1 MTEFSRRS
9 MLATSVASAA
19 LSLAGCGGGPAPTTF
34 DLSAPRE
41 GLKRSGGGRSAI
53 VVAEPTTVSTL
64 DSERIV
70 VRAANAE
77 LTYLPKAQWSD
88 RLPRLVQIRLI
99 QTFENSG
106 RAAVGRPG
114 DKVAGTYQLLL
125 DIRAFEIRE
134 VSRDAFVEIAVK
146 LVNTSNGA
154 VSNARL
160 FASSAAAGSI
170 DGPGSAQALDQALGR
185 VLAEITGWAAAIG

>member
-1 MTEFSRRS
+1 MSDLSRRS
-9 MLATSVASAA
+9 MLALTVVSAA

-41 GLKRSGGGRSAI
+41 RLRRSGGRRAI
-53 VVAEPTTVSTL
+53 VVAEPSAIAAF

-70 VRAANAE
+70 VRAANTE

-88 RLPRLVQIRLI
+88 RLPRLVQTRLI

-114 DKVAGTYQLLL
+114 DRVAGSYQLLL

-134 VSRDAFVEIAVK
+134 ATRDAFVEIEVK
-146 LVNTSNGA
+146 LVNASSGA

-160 FASSAAAGSI
+160 FAASAPVGAI
-170 DGPGSAQALDQALGR
+170 DGPGASQALDQALGR
-185 VLAEITGWAAAIG
+185 VLADITAWAASIG